1 MRISDWSS
9 DVCSSDLQFDPVT
22 GAFPVKKAGGALSY
36 TQIFG
41 DWLCRA
47 AEQDPL
53 IVGITPAMREGS
65 GLVEFSK
72 RFPDRYF
79 DVGIAEQHRSEEHTS
94 ELQSLMRISY
104 AVFFLLPNLLD
115 PVSQETQTQLSSA
128 MSPTKLH

>member
-1 MRISDWSS
+1 MRISVWSS
-9 DVCSSDLQFDPVT
+9 DVCSSDLAEADPIKYHGITQFDPVT

-47 AEQDPL
+47 AERDPL

-72 RFPDRYF
+72 RFPDRHF
-79 DVGIAEQHRSEEHTS
+79 DVGIAELHAVTLAAVLARAAHRGVGNEGG
-94 ELQSLMRISY
+94 LR
-104 AVFFLLPNLLD
+104 
-115 PVSQETQTQLSSA
+115 
-128 MSPTKLH
+128 